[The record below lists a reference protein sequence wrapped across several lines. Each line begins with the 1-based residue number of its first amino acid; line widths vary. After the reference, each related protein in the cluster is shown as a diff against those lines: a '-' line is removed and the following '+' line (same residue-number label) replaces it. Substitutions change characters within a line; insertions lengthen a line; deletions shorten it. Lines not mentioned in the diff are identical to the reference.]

1 MDEYEKRDKE
11 IAKLI
16 YQIAEWIR
24 ENIDL
29 TDDEYCTVEKIRQE
43 AFEKY

>member
-11 IAKLI
+11 IAELVYRI
-16 YQIAEWIR
+16 TEWIR
-24 ENIDL
+24 ENVDL
-29 TDDEYCTVEKIRQE
+29 TDDEYCMVEKIGRE